1 MTSSTNPARRMR
13 IQGVVLL
20 ALTFIVGVLAGG
32 ATERIRASRGKPLRP
47 FGEMAELP
55 PPFMR
60 LGLTEEQRVEISA
73 IFERGRPQTD
83 SVLRELMPHLQ
94 AIQDSIRTEIR
105 NILTLEQAEQLD
117 AEYER
122 RGMRRAG
129 MEWRWRRPFPPD
141 SPPGGQPRRLRPE
154 R

>member
-20 ALTFIVGVLAGG
+20 VLTFIVGVLAGG
-32 ATERIRASRGKPLRP
+32 ATERIRGSRGKPFRQM
-47 FGEMAELP
+47 GELP
-55 PPFMR
+55 PPFAR
-60 LGLTEEQRVEISA
+60 LGLTEEQRTEISA
-73 IFERGRPQTD
+73 LFERGRPRAD

-94 AIQDSIRTEIR
+94 AIQDSIRAEIR
-105 NILTLEQAEQLD
+105 DILTAEQAEQLD

-122 RGMRRAG
+122 RGMRRPG
-129 MEWRWRRPFPPD
+129 TEWRWRPPFPPD
-141 SPPGGQPRRLRPE
+141 SPPGSRPRRPRSE